1 MKITA
6 IKTFMGVFG
15 SRPRGL
21 LKVETDEGIYG
32 WGETY
37 SIGPDLSIE
46 PIADYIAKMI
56 VGEDPRRIEYIM
68 MKINQQYRFPP
79 GGVGLAVSSAVDH
92 ALWDISG
99 KAAGLPVYQLL
110 GGTVRDRIRV
120 YQGIGGKDGKQV
132 AETGQALN
140 EQFGF
145 TAFKTSPFQL
155 DMNTNRWGRV
165 CSAAADY
172 FEDIRKHCPDNW
184 EFAFDPH
191 AKIFEPVRALQL
203 ANALA
208 PFDPYFYEEP
218 LRPEH
223 TPAWAKLRAQMQIPL
238 ATGECLY
245 TRFEFLDLMAA
256 QAADII
262 QPDVCVC
269 GGLLEM
275 RKIAAIAEA
284 HYVSV
289 MPHNPM
295 GPIATAVNV
304 HFAAATPNFEILE
317 YIVPGAEW
325 RSWVDDPYMPKDGY
339 LELRDRPG
347 LGIDVNEEALV
358 PGPLSAEDKAKLP
371 HWQRTSPVLPDG
383 STGYI

>member
-56 VGEDPRRIEYIM
+56 IGEDPRRIEYIM

-110 GGTVRDRIRV
+110 GGTVRDRVRV
-120 YQGIGGKDGKQV
+120 YQGIGGADGKQV
-132 AETGQALN
+132 AESGQALN
-140 EQFGF
+140 EKFGF
-145 TAFKTSPFQL
+145 TAFKTGPFQL

-165 CSAAADY
+165 CAAAADY

-203 ANALA
+203 ANA
-208 PFDPYFYEEP
+208 
-218 LRPEH
+218 
-223 TPAWAKLRAQMQIPL
+223 
-238 ATGECLY
+238 
-245 TRFEFLDLMAA
+245 
-256 QAADII
+256 
-262 QPDVCVC
+262 
-269 GGLLEM
+269 
-275 RKIAAIAEA
+275 
-284 HYVSV
+284 
-289 MPHNPM
+289 
-295 GPIATAVNV
+295 
-304 HFAAATPNFEILE
+304 
-317 YIVPGAEW
+317 
-325 RSWVDDPYMPKDGY
+325 
-339 LELRDRPG
+339 
-347 LGIDVNEEALV
+347 
-358 PGPLSAEDKAKLP
+358 
-371 HWQRTSPVLPDG
+371 
-383 STGYI
+383 

>member
-110 GGTVRDRIRV
+110 GGTVRDRVRV

-132 AETGQALN
+132 AEHGQALN
-140 EQFGF
+140 EKFGF
-145 TAFKTSPFQL
+145 TAFKT
-155 DMNTNRWGRV
+155 
-165 CSAAADY
+165 
-172 FEDIRKHCPDNW
+172 
-184 EFAFDPH
+184 
-191 AKIFEPVRALQL
+191 
-203 ANALA
+203 
-208 PFDPYFYEEP
+208 
-218 LRPEH
+218 
-223 TPAWAKLRAQMQIPL
+223 
-238 ATGECLY
+238 
-245 TRFEFLDLMAA
+245 
-256 QAADII
+256 
-262 QPDVCVC
+262 
-269 GGLLEM
+269 
-275 RKIAAIAEA
+275 
-284 HYVSV
+284 
-289 MPHNPM
+289 
-295 GPIATAVNV
+295 
-304 HFAAATPNFEILE
+304 
-317 YIVPGAEW
+317 
-325 RSWVDDPYMPKDGY
+325 
-339 LELRDRPG
+339 
-347 LGIDVNEEALV
+347 
-358 PGPLSAEDKAKLP
+358 
-371 HWQRTSPVLPDG
+371 
-383 STGYI
+383 